1 LGTSLIM
8 TKYPSRWKVFS
19 KTSSPIRGTRLPR
32 TLLDPAAFKEVGRV
46 NFVQVLLRWVEL
58 EPRISGVADSGYFL
72 LGSCGRGG
80 ASEDLEHTGGRP
92 LLTMGD
98 LAKAEPLFTQVDD
111 AQLGAAILRSAK

>member
-1 LGTSLIM
+1 MLKDGFGDFTHHDEVPQSLESLQQNQQSN
-8 TKYPSRWKVFS
+8 PWN
-19 KTSSPIRGTRLPR
+19 RLPR

-46 NFVQVLLRWVEL
+46 NFVQLLLRWVEL

-98 LAKAEPLFTQVDD
+98 LAPVYAS
-111 AQLGAAILRSAK
+111 R